1 MSTSYTTNY
10 HLGKQLDINDLF
22 DMSVI
27 TDNMD
32 IIDSRLKSDA
42 DDISTLSPMVSELQ
56 TNYSTLF
63 DTVSTNS
70 SNISTLQ
77 TNVTALQNKDIALE
91 AKVDAYA
98 VPSYLSDDDII
109 EDIDILNF
117 HYGIKVGRFSKKFWD
132 RNASDSDF
140 CRGALLAYNLN
151 PSSSSS
157 YLSAYIQVLIV
168 NDSSYGNKILIRDSS
183 GGGWSNFKV
192 LTIQDQYV
200 STIDNTTLSLIGRR
214 RGTWVGNIATEI
226 SGLSAVERGI
236 VRSYI
241 FGDNIAY
248 DDSHDCM
255 QVCETVSGV
264 RKTRWYDY
272 INSTWSAWV

>member
-1 MSTSYTTNY
+1 MSTSYTPNY
-10 HLGKQLDINDLF
+10 HLGKQLDINDNF

-42 DDISTLSPMVSELQ
+42 DNISTLTPIVSELQ
-56 TNYSTLF
+56 ANYPTLSE
-63 DTVSTNS
+63 TVSTNS
-70 SNISTLQ
+70 SNI
-77 TNVTALQNKDIALE
+77 TALQNKDIALE
-91 AKVDAYA
+91 AKVDAYS
-98 VPSYLSDDDII
+98 VPSYSGNDDII
-109 EDIDILNF
+109 EDTDISSF
-117 HYGIKVGRFSKKFWD
+117 RHGIKVGRFSKKFWD
-132 RNASDSDF
+132 RNASDSDY
-140 CRGALLAYNLN
+140 CRGVLFAYNLN

-157 YLSAYIQVLIV
+157 YLPAYIQVLIV
-168 NDSSYGNKILIRDSS
+168 NDSSYGDKILIRDSS

-272 INSTWSAWV
+272 TNSTWSAWV